1 MPVRLLLASCWICA
15 CWQPPHALSFFV
27 FSFDKTSLHSTPRPI
42 LFHSLRLAT
51 NCHPQALKAALASE
65 RDAAAANQAA
75 VAEGRRRV
83 ASLKEEQ
90 EKLKVRVA
98 CVAGCLRGCAC
109 IRLLV

>member
-1 MPVRLLLASCWICA
+1 MRLLAAPTRTI
-15 CWQPPHALSFFV
+15 V
-27 FSFDKTSLHSTPRPI
+27 FRLQFRQDVSPLYAPS
-42 LFHSLRLAT
+42 HSLRLAT

-109 IRLLV
+109 TRLLV